1 VITWNA
7 DDSSSTLPS
16 AARVCWDELE
26 LWVDPTRN
34 TDGRDFMRAK
44 IKMVIFVASLVLFGV
59 TGARTAQGQNAP
71 PPPQAGQG
79 QPGQQPGSTVAIGAG
94 MPPQM
99 MQMMGPM
106 VRAQNGA
113 GHGPEAGPLQMFSRF
128 TTALDDASVRAKLG
142 ISDQQADSLRKIVN
156 DTEIFTIQ
164 SAASIAVDSIQLKEL
179 LRPDKPDKAA
189 VMSKGDEIS
198 KATSGLISHYLEA
211 IVEAKT
217 ILTPEQQKKLSDYLD
232 NGAPVMAPAPHRP

>member
-1 VITWNA
+1 MRFKIAV
-7 DDSSSTLPS
+7 TLLFAMSVSLS
-16 AARVCWDELE
+16 A
-26 LWVDPTRN
+26 
-34 TDGRDFMRAK
+34 
-44 IKMVIFVASLVLFGV
+44 
-59 TGARTAQGQNAP
+59 GAGLAQGQAQAP
-71 PPPQAGQG
+71 PPPAAQPDQRPAG
-79 QPGQQPGSTVAIGAG
+79 PAVTIGAG
-94 MPPQM
+94 MSPQM

-106 VRAQNGA
+106 MRVQNGP

-128 TTALDDASVRAKLG
+128 TNALDDASVRAKLG
-142 ISDQQADSLRKIVN
+142 ISDGQADQLRKIVN

-198 KATSGLISHYLEA
+198 KATSGLISHYLDA

-217 ILTPEQQKKLSDYLD
+217 ILTPEQQKKLTDYLD
-232 NGAPVMAPAPHRP
+232 NGGPAMAMPMHQH

>member
-1 VITWNA
+1 
-7 DDSSSTLPS
+7 
-16 AARVCWDELE
+16 
-26 LWVDPTRN
+26 
-34 TDGRDFMRAK
+34 MRAK
-44 IKMVIFVASLVLFGV
+44 IKMVIFVASLSLFA
-59 TGARTAQGQNAP
+59 GAGTRTAQAQAENTP
-71 PPPQAGQG
+71 PPPVAQTGQG
-79 QPGQQPGSTVAIGAG
+79 QAGQQPGGAVTIGAG
-94 MPPQM
+94 MPPQV

-106 VRAQNGA
+106 VRVQNGP
-113 GHGPEAGPLQMFSRF
+113 GHGPEGGPLQMFSRF
-128 TTALDDASVRAKLG
+128 TTALDDASIRAKLG

-198 KATSGLISHYLEA
+198 KATSGLISHYLDA

-232 NGAPVMAPAPHRP
+232 SGAPAMPPPPRRP

>member
-1 VITWNA
+1 
-7 DDSSSTLPS
+7 
-16 AARVCWDELE
+16 
-26 LWVDPTRN
+26 
-34 TDGRDFMRAK
+34 MRAK
-44 IKMVIFVASLVLFGV
+44 IKTVIFAASLSLFA
-59 TGARTAQGQNAP
+59 GAGAWTAQGQGQMAAP
-71 PPPQAGQG
+71 PPPATGQA
-79 QPGQQPGSTVAIGAG
+79 QPDQQPGATVRIGAG

-106 VRAQNGA
+106 MRAQNGP
-113 GHGPEAGPLQMFSRF
+113 GRGPEAGPLQMFSRF
-128 TTALDDASVRAKLG
+128 TKALDDASVRAKLG
-142 ISDQQADSLRKIVN
+142 ISDEQADQLRKIVN

-198 KATSGLISHYLEA
+198 KTTSGLISHYLEA
-211 IVEAKT
+211 IVESKT

-232 NGAPVMAPAPHRP
+232 NGGPVMAPPMHQH